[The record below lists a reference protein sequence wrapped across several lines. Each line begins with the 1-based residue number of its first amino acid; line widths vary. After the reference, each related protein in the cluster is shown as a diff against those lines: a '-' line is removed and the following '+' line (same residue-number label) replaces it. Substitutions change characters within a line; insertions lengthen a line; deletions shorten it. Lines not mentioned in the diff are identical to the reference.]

1 MILTVEGGLMLLLNF
16 TAFTGNL
23 LICVV
28 LYKKPRFHT
37 TANTFILSLT
47 ICHVFT
53 ASLVMPFTAG
63 SLVVGEWTFGQI
75 LCDIQGFAFLA
86 LTWVSLQ
93 LLTIM
98 VACRC
103 FKVTQKVFHN
113 KWFTLNRSIGMIMT
127 IWVFDVVVL
136 IFPAILGGATFQ
148 FSPKR
153 SLPCAR
159 HLIRED
165 QTVNILNTVITL
177 ALYITLLITSIM
189 ALCAI
194 RRNAAI
200 SRTRRTVT
208 EVDMRIA
215 AEEKR
220 SDKVL
225 LALTTEVLLTW
236 MPIVIILLVEFPTQ
250 PVMVISPQVHLA
262 SAFLWFSVPVL
273 HPVTYGVLCRPFSRE
288 VLRVGPSKRLR
299 SNKVHAEH
307 TI

>member
-1 MILTVEGGLMLLLNF
+1 MILTGLMLLLNF
-16 TAFTGNL
+16 TALTGNL
-23 LICVV
+23 LMCVV

-63 SLVVGEWTFGQI
+63 SLEVGEWTFGQS
-75 LCDIQGFAFLA
+75 LCDIQGFVFLT

-98 VACRC
+98 VVCRC
-103 FKVTQKVFHN
+103 FKVTQMVFHD
-113 KWFTLNRSIGMIMT
+113 KWFALNRSFGMIMT
-127 IWVFDVVVL
+127 IWVFDEVVL

-153 SLPCAR
+153 SLPCTR
-159 HLIRED
+159 HLSRED
-165 QTVNILNTVITL
+165 QTVNILNRVITL
-177 ALYITLLITSIM
+177 ALYATLLITSIM

-194 RRNAAI
+194 RRNAAT
-200 SRTRRTVT
+200 SRARRRVTV
-208 EVDMRIA
+208 VDMRIA

-236 MPIVIILLVEFPTQ
+236 MPIVIILLME

-273 HPVTYGVLCRPFSRE
+273 HPVTCGVLYRPFSRE
-288 VLRVGPSKRLR
+288 VPRVAPSKRLR